1 MFDKDSPI
9 FNREYRVK
17 RIVEKLTVL
26 QNYLENVTS
35 INLNDGNLMAEN
47 LAAGLLNIIF
57 DWELVNLNS
66 TQNVAGI
73 DLGDYSNKIAVQV
86 TRDNSSKKI
95 KETVEKF
102 FAYQH
107 DKNFN
112 QLYIFMLATKKK
124 YRTLFKPPAFLNKFN
139 TEENI
144 LDFKGTIA
152 LIKNLS
158 IENLGKIESFLEKEL
173 YKFNWEKEA
182 KKISNFI
189 NSQHSLMS
197 LHRGALKWDGGIT
210 VVFGNDG
217 YQSIQDDKSP
227 IRRQVDILRTVLKN
241 DSIEELAFASSDNNN
256 TWVML
261 VDSPAEVEL
270 RSLIWICFQV
280 ALQEKA
286 TL

>member
-1 MFDKDSPI
+1 MFDKDSSI

-17 RIVEKLTVL
+17 RIVEKLTVF
-26 QNYLENVTS
+26 QHYLENVTS
-35 INLNDGNLMAEN
+35 INLNDCNLVAEN
-47 LAAGLLNIIF
+47 VAAGLLNIVF
-57 DWELVNLNS
+57 DWELINLNS
-66 TQNVAGI
+66 TQNIVGI

-86 TRDNSSKKI
+86 TRDNSNKKI
-95 KETVEKF
+95 KETIEKF
-102 FAYQH
+102 FDYQH

-112 QLYIFMLATKKK
+112 QLYIFILATKKK
-124 YRTLFKPPAFLNKFN
+124 YKTLFKPQAFLNKFS

-144 LDFKGTIA
+144 IDFKDIIA

-158 IENLGKIESFLEKEL
+158 IENLGRIEFFLDKEL
-173 YKFNWEKEA
+173 YKFDWEKEA

-217 YQSIQDDKSP
+217 SKFS
-227 IRRQVDILRTVLKN
+227 RQVDILRIVLKN
-241 DSIEELAFASSDNNN
+241 ESIQELAFVSSDNNN

-261 VDSPAEVEL
+261 VDSPAELEL
-270 RSLIWICFQV
+270 RNLIWTCFQV
-280 ALQEKA
+280 ALEEKA

>member
-17 RIVEKLTVL
+17 RIVEKLTVF
-26 QNYLENVTS
+26 QYYLENVTS
-35 INLNDGNLMAEN
+35 INLNDGNLVSEN
-47 LAAGLLNIIF
+47 FAAGLLNIIF
-57 DWELVNLNS
+57 DWELINLNS
-66 TQNVAGI
+66 TQNIVGI

-86 TRDNSSKKI
+86 TRNNSNTKI
-95 KETVEKF
+95 KETIEKF
-102 FAYQH
+102 FDYQH
-107 DKNFN
+107 DKSFD
-112 QLYIFMLATKKK
+112 QLYIFILATKKK
-124 YRTLFKPPAFLNKFN
+124 YKTLFKTQAFLNNFS

-144 LDFKGTIA
+144 LDFKDIIA
-152 LIKNLS
+152 LVKNLS
-158 IENLGKIESFLEKEL
+158 IETLGKIESFLDKEL
-173 YKFNWEKEA
+173 YKSDWGKEA

-217 YQSIQDDKSP
+217 SQFS
-227 IRRQVDILRTVLKN
+227 RQVDILRIVLKN
-241 DSIEELAFASSDNNN
+241 ESIQELAFVSSDNNN

-261 VDSPAEVEL
+261 VDSPAELEL
-270 RSLIWICFQV
+270 RNLIWTCFQV
-280 ALQEKA
+280 ALEEKS